1 MKRSVTLI
9 LCAGIVA
16 VGLWVIGASHTLD
29 SACTLSAQT
38 GGGTSCVSGFP
49 FFLFGIALIATGI
62 VSVIVAISNSIR
74 DAKRDSARRSR
85 TTISTLRPQANE
97 SLRDVA

>member
-9 LCAGIVA
+9 LCVGIAA

-29 SACTLSAQT
+29 SACTLSAKT

-49 FFLFGIALIATGI
+49 FFLFGIALIATGVVSMI
-62 VSVIVAISNSIR
+62 VVVSKSISA
-74 DAKRDSARRSR
+74 AKRESARRAR
-85 TTISTLRPQANE
+85 TTISTLRPQANK